1 MKAKEFFKSNSFRC
15 IVVLLAVTLVCGVIL
30 ALCNDLFYVSDRE
43 MFERSIVKIYD
54 GDASQLIDLVPDDA
68 EEIKYTTYS
77 CEAIILDAH
86 KSPDGKTWLVQ
97 SKGNKCGYQNGSV
110 TLWLNM
116 SVDGG
121 ALTAINK
128 VIVDSYDSS
137 QTLIGSIS
145 ESYLAQYASDKYADV
160 VKGGGHFSN
169 VKMSEEDTTDANEIV
184 ASGATYTSKAVNAAV
199 NGAMDYVRE
208 YAAKENV

>member
-1 MKAKEFFKSNSFRC
+1 MKFKDFLRSNAFRC
-15 IVVLLAVTLVCGVIL
+15 IIVLLVITIVCGAIL

-54 GDASQLIDLVPDDA
+54 GDASQLIDLIPDDA
-68 EEIKYTTYS
+68 DEIKYTTYN
-77 CEAIILDAH
+77 CEAVILDAH

-110 TLWLNM
+110 TLWVNM

-121 ALTAINK
+121 ELTAINK

-145 ESYLAQYASDKYADV
+145 ETYLAQYASEKYSDV
-160 VKGGGHFSN
+160 VTGGGHFSN
-169 VKMSEEDTTDANEIV
+169 VKMSSDETTDENEMV

-208 YAAKENV
+208 FAKEGV